1 MALYNWTD
9 GELVT
14 AEKLNA
20 YGEGME
26 QLKTDT
32 VSAKTAAQEA
42 KEGAENAKTAA
53 QTANTSAQ
61 GA

>member
-1 MALYNWTD
+1 MALYNWKD

-32 VSAKTAAQEA
+32 VSAKTATQA
-42 KEGAENAKTAA
+42 AA
-53 QTANTSAQ
+53 QRAEDAVAHNPTVQN
-61 GA
+61 GIWYV